1 MSLPRRPRR
10 VLLAA
15 FPIALALA
23 APAAGQAPD
32 RVRVFVDCPGQSCDV
47 EHLRREIEFVEYVRD
62 PADADVHLL
71 VTAER
76 VGLDAAALGIR
87 LIGRGRFAAAGDE
100 FRLVGPEDETLA
112 ERRDRLTQAV
122 RLALLRYV
130 ARTSDA
136 GRIGVAYQPDRALR
150 DPAAPPI
157 DPWNAW
163 VFQSSLS
170 GSFGGEESTSWYSV
184 VATQRASHVSEK
196 WKGGI
201 TLTGGHDESRFEID
215 DSTTV
220 TSTTGRYRAEWLL
233 VRSVQEHWGV
243 GLRGAAVRSTFD
255 NYDLRF
261 RVAPTVEYNI
271 FPYAESSRRD
281 LRLLYSY
288 GFDLFNYDEVTIFD
302 ETEETLFDH
311 TLTVLMEMTQPWG
324 LASGGIEASAFQQD
338 LNKNRLVL
346 FGAVDVRVA
355 RGLGIFASGEVSRIR
370 DQINLPAAAATEEQI
385 LLRNRILSTP
395 FSYNFEVGLS
405 YTFGSIYAGVVN
417 TRFGS

>member
-1 MSLPRRPRR
+1 MSSPRRLRR
-10 VLLAA
+10 GLPAA
-15 FPIALALA
+15 FVGAIAFV
-23 APAAGQAPD
+23 APAFGQAPD

-71 VTAER
+71 ITAER
-76 VGLDAAALGIR
+76 VGLDAFAHGVR
-87 LIGRGRFAAAGDE
+87 LVGRERFAAAGDD
-100 FRLVGPEDETLA
+100 FQLVGPEDETLA
-112 ERRDRLTQAV
+112 ERRDRLTQAI

-130 ARTSDA
+130 ARTSGAD
-136 GRIGVAYQPDRALR
+136 RIDVAYRPTETLR
-150 DPAAPPI
+150 DPLAPPP

-170 GSFGGEESTSWYSV
+170 GSFGGEESTNWYSV
-184 VATQRASHVSEK
+184 VATQRASQVSEK

-220 TSTTGRYRAEWLL
+220 TSATGRYRAEWLL

-243 GLRGAAVRSTFD
+243 GLRGSAVRSTFD

-261 RVAPTVEYNI
+261 RIAPTVEYNI
-271 FPYAESSRRD
+271 FPYAESSRHDFRI
-281 LRLLYSY
+281 LYSY
-288 GFDLFNYDEVTIFD
+288 AFDQFNYDEVTVFG

-311 TLTVLMEMTQPWG
+311 TLTVLMEMTEPWG
-324 LASGGIEASAFQQD
+324 VASGGIEASAFQQD

-346 FGAVDVRVA
+346 FGGVDVRVA
-355 RGLGIFASGEVSRIR
+355 RGLGFFASGEVSRIR